1 MNKHIFLHAWSTHSD
16 TLEIRIQHNVTPDQS
31 RSDLHRIIDI
41 LILFMRGSR
50 KFCQRGV
57 QLCNTDNNFRPGERI
72 QIPLKADQCRPASET
87 PFKWRFA
94 GVHIM
99 VHIECWLHSF
109 ENFREFQENLYF
121 CDFSGGPD
129 PLSPPLDPR
138 MLLNTQLI
146 LGRIRWGSR

>member
-1 MNKHIFLHAWSTHSD
+1 MSKHIFLHAWSTHSD

-41 LILFMRGSR
+41 DSFHARIQKVLSE
-50 KFCQRGV
+50 GV

-109 ENFREFQENLYF
+109 ENFREFQEIQTSIDKKTYIF
-121 CDFSGGPD
+121 VIFQGVRTPCH
-129 PLSPPLDPR
+129 PLW
-138 MLLNTQLI
+138 
-146 LGRIRWGSR
+146 IRACF

>member
-16 TLEIRIQHNVTPDQS
+16 TLEIRIQHICNPGSEPVGFA
-31 RSDLHRIIDI
+31 SDYRYIDSFHARIQKV
-41 LILFMRGSR
+41 LSE
-50 KFCQRGV
+50 GV

-72 QIPLKADQCRPASET
+72 QIPLKADQRRPASET

-121 CDFSGGPD
+121 CDFPGACH
-129 PLSPPLDPR
+129 PLW
-138 MLLNTQLI
+138 
-146 LGRIRWGSR
+146 IRACF